1 MSEDLFAGFRSAM
14 RRLTSAVSVVSC
26 VQGDSWFGMTATAIT
41 SVSADPAA
49 LLICINASASIHQ
62 PLVRGVPF
70 CVNILDVAQQAISAV
85 FSGQLKGRERFARG
99 IWHLGAR
106 GIPYLQGA
114 QANLFCNT
122 RQIIPFATHA
132 IFIGTVEDVRVADR
146 GSPLLYEDGRYKR
159 STEVA

>member
-1 MSEDLFAGFRSAM
+1 M

-49 LLICINASASIHQ
+49 LLICINTSASIHG
-62 PLVRGVPF
+62 PLVTGVPF
-70 CVNILDVAQQAISAV
+70 CVNILDVDQQAVSAA
-85 FSGQLKGRERFARG
+85 FSGQGKGRERFAKG
-99 IWHLGAR
+99 VWQLGVQ
-106 GIPYLQGA
+106 GIPYLHGA

-122 RQIIPFATHA
+122 RQIIPFGTHA
-132 IFIGTVEDVRVADR
+132 IFIATVEDVRVADR
-146 GSPLLYEDGRYKR
+146 VSPLLYENGRYTR